1 MNNTTSSSCR
11 VTRSS
16 SMRHG
21 SLKQGTISQNRGLLV
36 TSSVTFQHSTDTAQV
51 INTSADTMNNTTG
64 SSCRVTRGGSMIMRH
79 GSLKQE
85 TISQNRGLLVTSS
98 ATFPH
103 NIDTAQEINTSTGS
117 SSKTTG
123 SSNSMGNQKQGTI
136 SQNRGLL
143 ATQR

>member
-1 MNNTTSSSCR
+1 
-11 VTRSS
+11 
-16 SMRHG
+16 MRHG

-51 INTSADTMNNTTG
+51 NNTSAGTMNNTTD
-64 SSCRVTRGGSMIMRH
+64 SSFRVTRGGSMIMRH
-79 GSLKQE
+79 GSLKQG

-98 ATFPH
+98 ATFQH
-103 NIDTAQEINTSTGS
+103 NIDTTQEINTSTGS

-136 SQNRGLL
+136 SQNRGLM

>member
-51 INTSADTMNNTTG
+51 ISTSADTMNNTTS
-64 SSCRVTRGGSMIMRH
+64 SSCRVTRSGSMRH
-79 GSLKQE
+79 GSLKQG

-98 ATFPH
+98 ATFQH
-103 NIDTAQEINTSTGS
+103 NIDTTQEINTSTGS